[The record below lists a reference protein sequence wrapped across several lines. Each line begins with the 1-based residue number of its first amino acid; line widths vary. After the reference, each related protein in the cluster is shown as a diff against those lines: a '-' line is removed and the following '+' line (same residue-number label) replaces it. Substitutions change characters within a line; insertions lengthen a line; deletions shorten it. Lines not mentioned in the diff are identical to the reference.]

1 MSVAISWT
9 IRLWFIWAAIV
20 YLCVACAASKN
31 VKFNIQTQ
39 LQQFGWL
46 ERQTQGQSLVY
57 PLALSVTSVA
67 TCTSVALRGAHPL
80 HPLLTKPEMSFCLR
94 NKAQTA
100 AHISLPAAINLCSF
114 FSFLLPTLASFATWL
129 LLGCSPRRISVFC
142 LNALR
147 ILILNFF
154 YERGYVVPLK
164 KTAPQNGWQN
174 GAALVNARCLL
185 FTFNLITLLFPP

>member
-114 FSFLLPTLASFATWL
+114 FFSYSRLWRVLPLD
-129 LLGCSPRRISVFC
+129 FC
-142 LNALR
+142 LAAR
-147 ILILNFF
+147 RAAFRFF
-154 YERGYVVPLK
+154 V
-164 KTAPQNGWQN
+164 W
-174 GAALVNARCLL
+174 
-185 FTFNLITLLFPP
+185 TLWEF